1 MSRKSVP
8 FTVPEGAARTE
19 GSPRGRR
26 RTPDVIHA
34 HSDEWV
40 SDRNSGAQ
48 DAAPGPGPGLVFDLA
63 AERSLVEIAAL
74 GVMIP
79 FALGWFWLI
88 NTMNGRM
95 RL

>member
-8 FTVPEGAARTE
+8 FSVPEGAAR
-19 GSPRGRR
+19 PAVDRR
-26 RTPDVIHA
+26 SRREPGLIDAQT
-34 HSDEWV
+34 DEWV

-48 DAAPGPGPGLVFDLA
+48 DSAAGPGLVFDLA
-63 AERSLVEIAAL
+63 AERSLIEIAAL

-88 NTMNGRM
+88 NAMSGRM
-95 RL
+95 RF